1 MALFFSKEYN
11 RRDCSFVKNKMDYEK
26 VWVAS
31 TFIGSMQFPKGID
44 YINKPS
50 GSYKDGTLIVYSNTK
65 LAVRNEDKPEEQGTF
80 VLSNEDIWL
89 EITREIPY
97 QMGGIFALIDHY
109 KYVAEPRSK
118 SMVGL

>member
-1 MALFFSKEYN
+1 MALLFSKEYN
-11 RRDCSFVKNKMDYEK
+11 RRDCTLTKTKMDYEK
-26 VWVAS
+26 VWTAS
-31 TFIGSMQFPKGID
+31 VFTGSMQFPKGID

-65 LAVRNEDKPEEQGTF
+65 LAVRNEDNSEEKGTF
-80 VLSNEDIWL
+80 VLSDEDIWL

-97 QMGGIFALIDHY
+97 QMGGIFANLDHY